1 VSILEP
7 VDFVID
13 YSRSPEL
20 IPTKLQS
27 SNSFNI
33 YTSKTSVKIA
43 DSNWSKAIS
52 LESPGMVGF
61 LEMTDK
67 RRSESSQR
75 VFELEVSINLGEGHN
90 YGTKIVRFTPRFVL
104 VNKTGR
110 IIFYRQARWGEKEI
124 SEGGDE
130 GIDFF

>member
-1 VSILEP
+1 MSILEP

-43 DSNWSKAIS
+43 DSNWSKTIS

-75 VFELEVSINLGEGHN
+75 VFELGVSIDLGEGHN
-90 YGTKIVRFTPRFVL
+90 YGTKIVTFTPRFVL
-104 VNKTGR
+104 VNKIGGN
-110 IIFYRQARWGEKEI
+110 IFYRQAWMG
-124 SEGGDE
+124 
-130 GIDFF
+130 